1 MDHSIVTVKKAFEH
15 CFTGGIP
22 KGELWLGKDL
32 FRKANLE
39 DNLEGHLE
47 LIKRL
52 GQDLICLPLSHDIS
66 MNNALGYRRFS
77 LKELKEAS
85 RMSHLFLA
93 AVIDGPFQRLTEKK
107 GLMKILTRWKRERHE
122 IAKEYEKERIEV
134 DILITRCLEL
144 SVDSV
149 IIADDLAGESS
160 TFVDP
165 HEIQDLFS
173 SFYIQ
178 AVSKIHRGRSYAL
191 FHSCG
196 NIKGLVPKLLSFGF
210 DGLAAIQHRTNDLI
224 GLKEKYGS
232 NLTLMAG
239 IDAEILEAG
248 QISLSSLK
256 EFEKLLKY
264 LASQGGFILSSSS
277 GLFSGEF
284 FEKIEELYRIA
295 DKLFSD

>member
-15 CFTGGIP
+15 RLTGRIP
-22 KGELWLGKDL
+22 RGELWLGTDL
-32 FRKANLE
+32 FKKTNLE

-47 LIKRL
+47 LVKHL

-66 MNNALGYRRFS
+66 MNKTLGYRRFS

-85 RMSHLFLA
+85 RVSHLFLA
-93 AVIDGPFQRLTEKK
+93 VVIDGPFQRLTEKR

-122 IAKEYEKERIEV
+122 IAKEYEKERTEV
-134 DILITRCLEL
+134 DILIMRCLEL

-149 IIADDLAGESS
+149 IIADDLAGEVS
-160 TFVDP
+160 TFIDP

-196 NIKGLVPKLLSFGF
+196 NIKGLVPQLLSFGF
-210 DGLAAIQHRTNDLI
+210 DGLAAIQHRANDLI

-232 NLTLMAG
+232 NLALMAG
-239 IDAEILEAG
+239 IDAEILEAE
-248 QISLSSLK
+248 QISYSGLK
-256 EFEKLLKY
+256 EFERLLKS
-264 LASQGGFILSSSS
+264 LASQGGFILCSSS

-284 FEKIEELYRIA
+284 FEKIKELYRIA
-295 DKLFSD
+295 DELLTD